1 MRVRGTNRP
10 WSSGI
15 LCLALTL
22 SCGSEHAGGSE
33 GTGEEALP
41 GAAAATPPSPKPKWH
56 MPSGPRLAIEAGGG
70 VGPIRLGATAGTIE
84 RLMEA
89 PCEVKTDDLCRYV
102 TRGVDFHLLNGETSW
117 IHVQRAGRPA
127 GRGFRGEALEFGFF
141 NGAIPPDLRLG
152 MVPRAIQQYLGQPER
167 VEYVPQPN
175 PTTVIERHYY
185 PGLVAEYDL
194 YSNGKLILGGVRIV
208 KKD

>member
-1 MRVRGTNRP
+1 MRERFKNQP
-10 WSSGI
+10 WAFGVF
-15 LCLALTL
+15 CLALTP
-22 SCGSEHAGGSE
+22 SCASEHAGE
-33 GTGEEALP
+33 P
-41 GAAAATPPSPKPKWH
+41 DAAKRPRPAASAKPPWR
-56 MPSGPRLAIEAGGG
+56 MPSGPRLAIEAGAG
-70 VGPIRLGATAGTIE
+70 VGAIRLGANVGTIE

-89 PCEVKTDDLCRYV
+89 PCEIKTDTMCRYV
-102 TRGVDFHLLNGETSW
+102 SRGVDFHLLGGETSW

-127 GRGFRGEALEFGFF
+127 GRGFHGEPLEFGFF

-152 MVPRAIQQYLGQPER
+152 MLPRAIQQYLGQAER